1 MSNPNPDPSLLS
13 QEQILQQAYNETTQ
27 RLRVDAEVTAEI
39 GDVIVTESV
48 LPTGAATSAA
58 QTTAQTS
65 LSSIVTNTGSS
76 ATAAHQV
83 TAQTSLSS
91 IVTNTA
97 AGATAAAQTTGNT
110 TLSTIATNTTSIAT
124 AAHQVTAQTSLTSID
139 LKSTTFATRSD
150 SHAGV
155 GNGTTV
161 NCSTTPFKN
170 FTIQVTS
177 TGATVWDIRL
187 EGSLDGTTF
196 TTILT
201 HTNVTPG
208 DTLTISSGTAN
219 TPMLYFRSRCAGMTG
234 AGANAVIIGT
244 V

>member
-1 MSNPNPDPSLLS
+1 MSANPTPSLLN
-13 QEQILQQAYNETTQ
+13 QEQIIQQCYDATED
-27 RLRVDAEVTAEI
+27 RLRVDAIVTAEI
-39 GDVIVTESV
+39 ADVIVTESV

-65 LSSIVTNTGSS
+65 LSSIVTNTGAS
-76 ATAAHQV
+76 
-83 TAQTSLSS
+83 
-91 IVTNTA
+91 
-97 AGATAAAQTTGNT
+97 
-110 TLSTIATNTTSIAT
+110 AT

-187 EGSLDGTTF
+187 EGSLDGVTF
-196 TTILT
+196 TTLLT
-201 HTNVTPG
+201 HTNVTPA

-234 AGANAVIIGT
+234 VGATAVILGT